1 MVSPPPVAK
10 TMQTTL
16 AEWSLT
22 DARHHWEGAG
32 PSLSDIQGNYWV
44 IWARIPAQFPIF
56 GRAKPLPGAPVGP
69 FMEKTQVFWV
79 QKDGLELSN

>member
-1 MVSPPPVAK
+1 
-10 TMQTTL
+10 MQTTL
-16 AEWSLT
+16 AEWYPT
-22 DARHHWEGAG
+22 VARHHVEGAG
-32 PSLSDIQGNYWV
+32 PSLSDIQGDYWV